1 METPGRKLIQ
11 PVLQDAAFLADTRT
25 VAAECRESSAFHLW
39 WLGQSGYLLH
49 WQGHFALLDP
59 YLSDSLTLKYAH
71 TDKPHVRLT
80 ERVVAPQE
88 LGFVGV
94 VLASHAHTD
103 HLDPGTLLPLVAA
116 RPDLRLVGPES
127 IRQAMRE
134 RSGLPDCQILG
145 LDAEAEGGAG
155 ASRSTVPVQG
165 EVGPF
170 HFHAMPAAHE
180 QLEKDAAGRHRFLG
194 FVLRFG
200 PWTLYHSGDTIRFP
214 GMAQRL
220 RAFMPDVALLPING
234 RAPER
239 RVAGNLWGDEA
250 AELAQEIGAR
260 VVIPGHYDLFEFNT
274 TTPDLFLQTCQ
285 RLGQGHCVL
294 RAGERWTAR
303 L

>member
-1 METPGRKLIQ
+1 METPGRELIR
-11 PVLQDAAFLADTRT
+11 PFLQDARFLADTQA
-25 VAAECRESSAFHLW
+25 VATDRRAGSTFHLW

-80 ERVVAPQE
+80 ERVVAPQD
-88 LGFVGV
+88 LGFVSV

-103 HLDPGTLLPLVAA
+103 HLDPGTLQPLVAV

-127 IRQAMRE
+127 IRQVMRE
-134 RSGLPDCQILG
+134 RSGLPDRQILG
-145 LDAEAEGGAG
+145 LDAEAEGNRG
-155 ASRSTVPVQG
+155 ASRPTVPFQA

-170 HFHAMPAAHE
+170 RIHAVPAAHE
-180 QLEKDAAGRHRFLG
+180 GLDKDSVGRHCFLG

-200 PWTLYHSGDTIRFP
+200 PWTLYHSGDTVRYA
-214 GMAQRL
+214 GLAQRL
-220 RAFMPDVALLPING
+220 RAFAPDVALLPING

-274 TTPDLFLQTCQ
+274 ATPKLFQQTCQ

-294 RAGERWTAR
+294 RAGERWTAHS
-303 L
+303 